1 MITDN
6 SKHNVPAVI
15 NEDYEGF
22 FRQELINYLHSPEWN
37 NVETS
42 FKRELQLHITP
53 GDMEMLKKYLRE
65 QRDSNLERF
74 NKSGISWFWNKSF
87 IAEENRFDEIV
98 FIKKLYMAS
107 DGMIDSKELNEFFV
121 YYCMNRMIESILK
134 GALEYEEKRH
144 YGSFKVFINYGEVKF
159 GGNEPANTEENVD
172 DEDETILKNIIFNS
186 KVFDTNEKL
195 LKLRKVIAHSINMG
209 EYNAMFG
216 EPNPSTIDPDVQGE
230 WYYLMK
236 ALEESEV
243 AKKFSV
249 PSFIDQMIDWYPWL
263 FSFETP
269 EDMQAFKRKME
280 KSISHEKSIW
290 KYGKA
295 KEVTKLKD
303 MWARYNQT
311 NIDYAKVERIFNAA
325 YTGLCVK
332 LVALKQEIAKEKAT
346 R

>member
-1 MITDN
+1 MKRDDKQNIYNQMAWILNYQPTIAHQHIHMGN
-6 SKHNVPAVI
+6 QEA
-15 NEDYEGF
+15 ED
-22 FRQELINYLHSPEWN
+22 
-37 NVETS
+37 ETM
-42 FKRELQLHITP
+42 
-53 GDMEMLKKYLRE
+53 D
-65 QRDSNLERF
+65 
-74 NKSGISWFWNKSF
+74 
-87 IAEENRFDEIV
+87 EE
-98 FIKKLYMAS
+98 A
-107 DGMIDSKELNEFFV
+107 
-121 YYCMNRMIESILK
+121 
-134 GALEYEEKRH
+134 
-144 YGSFKVFINYGEVKF
+144 
-159 GGNEPANTEENVD
+159 
-172 DEDETILKNIIFNS
+172 EDETILRNQIFDGRL
-186 KVFDTNEKL
+186 FDTNDKL
-195 LKLRKVIAHSINMG
+195 LRLRKVIAHSIDMG

-216 EPNPSTIDPDVQGE
+216 EPNPSTIDPYVQGE

-249 PSFIDQMIDWYPWL
+249 PSFIDQMTDWYPWL

-290 KYGKA
+290 KYGRA

-311 NIDYAKVERIFNAA
+311 NIDYAKVERMFNAA

-332 LVALKQEIAKEKAT
+332 LVALKQEITKEKTT

>member
-1 MITDN
+1 MRRGEKYHGLRARSTGQ
-6 SKHNVPAVI
+6 P
-15 NEDYEGF
+15 
-22 FRQELINYLHSPEWN
+22 
-37 NVETS
+37 T
-42 FKRELQLHITP
+42 ITP
-53 GDMEMLKKYLRE
+53 NSQKKLEEMRVILKVPESAKGIVLGFLEMLKTIQVE
-65 QRDSNLERF
+65 GVTLE
-74 NKSGISWFWNKSF
+74 
-87 IAEENRFDEIV
+87 
-98 FIKKLYMAS
+98 
-107 DGMIDSKELNEFFV
+107 
-121 YYCMNRMIESILK
+121 
-134 GALEYEEKRH
+134 EEK
-144 YGSFKVFINYGEVKF
+144 
-159 GGNEPANTEENVD
+159 
-172 DEDETILKNIIFNS
+172 DETILRNQIFNGRL
-186 KVFDTNEKL
+186 FDTNEKL
-195 LKLRKVIAHSINMG
+195 LRLRKVIAHSIDMG

-249 PSFIDQMIDWYPWL
+249 PRFIDQMIDWYPWL

-295 KEVTKLKD
+295 KEVAKLKD

-311 NIDYAKVERIFNAA
+311 NIDYAKVERMFNAA

-332 LVALKQEIAKEKAT
+332 LIALKQEIAKEKAT

>member
-1 MITDN
+1 MCVRNIGIFAPQLVAGVG
-6 SKHNVPAVI
+6 SCGASFVMRPHFCEKHRA
-15 NEDYEGF
+15 
-22 FRQELINYLHSPEWN
+22 
-37 NVETS
+37 
-42 FKRELQLHITP
+42 HITP
-53 GDMEMLKKYLRE
+53 NSQIKIEMRVILEVPESAKGIVLSFLEMLKTIQVE
-65 QRDSNLERF
+65 GVTLE
-74 NKSGISWFWNKSF
+74 
-87 IAEENRFDEIV
+87 ED
-98 FIKKLYMAS
+98 KK
-107 DGMIDSKELNEFFV
+107 
-121 YYCMNRMIESILK
+121 
-134 GALEYEEKRH
+134 
-144 YGSFKVFINYGEVKF
+144 
-159 GGNEPANTEENVD
+159 
-172 DEDETILKNIIFNS
+172 DETILRNQIFNGRL
-186 KVFDTNEKL
+186 FDTNEKL
-195 LKLRKVIAHSINMG
+195 LRLRRVIAHSIDMG
-209 EYNAMFG
+209 EYNALFG

-263 FSFETP
+263 FSFETT

-295 KEVTKLKD
+295 KEVTRLKD

>member
-53 GDMEMLKKYLRE
+53 GDLEMLKKYLRE

-144 YGSFKVFINYGEVKF
+144 YGSFKVF
-159 GGNEPANTEENVD
+159 
-172 DEDETILKNIIFNS
+172 
-186 KVFDTNEKL
+186 
-195 LKLRKVIAHSINMG
+195 
-209 EYNAMFG
+209 
-216 EPNPSTIDPDVQGE
+216 
-230 WYYLMK
+230 
-236 ALEESEV
+236 
-243 AKKFSV
+243 
-249 PSFIDQMIDWYPWL
+249 
-263 FSFETP
+263 
-269 EDMQAFKRKME
+269 
-280 KSISHEKSIW
+280 
-290 KYGKA
+290 
-295 KEVTKLKD
+295 
-303 MWARYNQT
+303 
-311 NIDYAKVERIFNAA
+311 
-325 YTGLCVK
+325 
-332 LVALKQEIAKEKAT
+332 
-346 R
+346 

>member
-22 FRQELINYLHSPEWN
+22 FRQGLINYLHSSEWN
-37 NVETS
+37 NVENS

-53 GDMEMLKKYLRE
+53 GDLEMLKRYLRE

-107 DGMIDSKELNEFFV
+107 DGMIDSKELNEFYV

-134 GALEYEEKRH
+134 GALEYEEKWH

-159 GGNEPANTEENVD
+159 GGNEPANTEENID

-195 LKLRKVIAHSINMG
+195 LRLRKVIAHSIDMG
-209 EYNAMFG
+209 EYNTMFG

-249 PSFIDQMIDWYPWL
+249 PSFVDQMIDWYPWL

-303 MWARYNQT
+303 MWARYHQT
-311 NIDYAKVERIFNAA
+311 NIDYAKVERMFNAA
-325 YTGLCVK
+325 YTCLCVK